1 MNVFPDVDF
10 MARRQPLL
18 DDDNQWDVEPRVA
31 SLKPEAADVSP
42 PLGSI
47 GRAIWVS
54 TMNLIADVCWL
65 SSSAGGA
72 TVTNAPLPPLPPPGW
87 YPDPSG
93 AAVAVRAA
101 GGRLDYPLPVG
112 RSDQLTLHL

>member
-31 SLKPEAADVSP
+31 SLKPEAVDVSP

-47 GRAIWVS
+47 GRAIRVS
-54 TMNLIADVCWL
+54 TMNIIALELRRPGRLIAQHCD
-65 SSSAGGA
+65 ARGA
-72 TVTNAPLPPLPPPGW
+72 T
-87 YPDPSG
+87 
-93 AAVAVRAA
+93 AAQHEYRTKDD
-101 GGRLDYPLPVG
+101 GQGLLVG
-112 RSDQLTLHL
+112 P